1 MQLQQE
7 SYCVDSV
14 DLSQELTT
22 QSKYGSVI
30 FEMEAFSSQELM
42 IPVLGALTW
51 LLKSIYKDS
60 NLSSKLKT
68 EILKP
73 VLWTFAFASDGNEDC
88 IQADMNT
95 SDCLNNLIIII
106 PESKDTNI
114 IIPALVTVGNFVN
127 GNSYQVQEVINAGFL
142 DIAEYL

>member
-7 SYCVDSV
+7 SHYVDSV

-51 LLKSIYKDS
+51 LLKSICMDS
-60 NLSSKLKT
+60 DLSSTLKT
-68 EILKP
+68 EILKA
-73 VLWTFAFASDGNEDC
+73 VLWAFAFAS
-88 IQADMNT
+88 
-95 SDCLNNLIIII
+95 
-106 PESKDTNI
+106 
-114 IIPALVTVGNFVN
+114 N
-127 GNSYQVQEVINAGFL
+127 GDEASFKL
-142 DIAEYL
+142 S

>member
-7 SYCVDSV
+7 SHYVDSV

-60 NLSSKLKT
+60 DLSSKLKT
-68 EILKP
+68 EILKA
-73 VLWTFAFASDGNEDC
+73 VLWTFAFASDGDEDC
-88 IQADMNT
+88 IQSDMST
-95 SDCLNNLIIII
+95 SDCLNNMIIII
-106 PESKDTNI
+106 PESKDNNI
-114 IIPALVTVGNFVN
+114 IIPALVTVGNFVTCN
-127 GNSYQVQEVINAGFL
+127 AHQVLDSINICF
-142 DIAEYL
+142 